1 MLESLFWLF
10 LGYEI
15 GTGGKLTSTIIL
27 PFARNIVREVREDRH
42 GRT

>member
-15 GTGGKLTSTIIL
+15 GTGGRLTSTVIM
-27 PFARNIVREVREDRH
+27 PFVRGLIKEVSN
-42 GRT
+42 GRQ